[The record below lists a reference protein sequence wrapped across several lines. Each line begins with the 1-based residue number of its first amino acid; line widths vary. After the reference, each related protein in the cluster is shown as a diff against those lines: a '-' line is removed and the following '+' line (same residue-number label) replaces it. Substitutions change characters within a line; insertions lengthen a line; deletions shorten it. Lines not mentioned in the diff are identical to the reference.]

1 MATVE
6 KKEIIQKMEQMKDG
20 TELTLRLGQVF
31 GGAFVLIQ
39 TNPSYP
45 EKGEKKYLMRWGK
58 TEAETRNLSPFI
70 ATDKA
75 KKIAGWIADRAAQWI
90 S

>member
-70 ATDKA
+70 VTDTA